1 MKKWLKIS
9 LWVMFTGLIIFL
21 MFKVKKTQEEA
32 IIDRPN
38 ILIKVNGENAFL
50 TEDELLTRLDRKGL
64 IYLNQKHKNLKINA
78 IENFLMSMNEIKSA
92 KVFSSIGK
100 QWKIEVELRKP
111 IARIINNA
119 GENFYLDEDGTTM
132 PLSILYSARIVVVT
146 GDIPDRINAESVD
159 EIINNDTLKSI
170 RKLDDIYRISHYV
183 CNDQLLQSLIG
194 QIHRKHNGDFV
205 LIPQVGGQKIIFGT
219 AFSDTEV
226 EEKFRKLKVFY
237 NEAIPYEGWNTY
249 EEISL
254 KYDKQIVCKKKKR
267 YD

>member
-1 MKKWLKIS
+1 
-9 LWVMFTGLIIFL
+9 
-21 MFKVKKTQEEA
+21 
-32 IIDRPN
+32 
-38 ILIKVNGENAFL
+38 
-50 TEDELLTRLDRKGL
+50 
-64 IYLNQKHKNLKINA
+64 
-78 IENFLMSMNEIKSA
+78 MNEIKSA

-205 LIPQVGGQKIIFGT
+205 LIPQVGGQKIIFGS
-219 AFSDTEV
+219 AYSDLEV
-226 EEKFRKLKVFY
+226 SEKFKKLKVFY
-237 NEAIPYEGWNTY
+237 KEAIPYEGWNTY

-254 KYDKQIVCKKKKR
+254 KYDKQIVCKKKEK